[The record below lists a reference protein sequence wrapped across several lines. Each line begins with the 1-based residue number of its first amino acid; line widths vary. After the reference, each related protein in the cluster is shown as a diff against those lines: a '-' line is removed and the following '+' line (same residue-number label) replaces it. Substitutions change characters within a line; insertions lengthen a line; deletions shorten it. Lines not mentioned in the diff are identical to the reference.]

1 MVKLIQKKTRGS
13 EFSDDKNKK
22 LKDLVEKIKKETKEN
37 KNKKFVYTTT
47 SNVQYD
53 FNKYRDLI
61 LFGNEIY
68 TKNLSLDE
76 AKDEQKEMSDLIDE
90 LEKKINVNRT
100 GPKLKNKNKKAIEEV
115 IKNPKQLYKTRNNII
130 NAFGGTEEKE
140 LNFDWLH
147 RPKGE
152 LEELI
157 KKIGSDD
164 DFKLDS
170 TKKTM
175 QKDLKHFLNYIM
187 TGKIDNIKDAKKEY
201 LERIMDYKI
210 ALKKQKS
217 A

>member
-1 MVKLIQKKTRGS
+1 
-13 EFSDDKNKK
+13 
-22 LKDLVEKIKKETKEN
+22 
-37 KNKKFVYTTT
+37 
-47 SNVQYD
+47 
-53 FNKYRDLI
+53 
-61 LFGNEIY
+61 
-68 TKNLSLDE
+68 
-76 AKDEQKEMSDLIDE
+76 MSDLIDE

-157 KKIGSDD
+157 KKIDSDD
-164 DFKLDS
+164 DLKLDS

-175 QKDLKHFLNYIM
+175 QKDLKDFLNYIM

-210 ALKKQKS
+210 ALKKQKVHKKCRAQRLLKFIES
-217 A
+217 AEYSIFGFMSLTQEKK